1 MKARGNGKAA
11 TAAQADGEWRRMD
24 KRAPFAK
31 GMIRKAA
38 TGLQA
43 WNLTKWRTVAAQA
56 DAANVDELRAFVEM
70 LRHDVACVCLMI
82 DEYRMTA
89 DEVAKW
95 IHGDKPQCLPAS
107 SMGGEMVEWTTG
119 NAVAEIGKGIA
130 GWAFRIPRMIED
142 GEETPD
148 VIDLPRFDDMAVP
161 IAYSDVELPEDGQLD
176 RGGIWRVT
184 DNAVAAFVRLLE
196 VCKRTH
202 TKCAADVEELEIDI
216 EEFNA
221 EFCMGFSQALL
232 DIRKRLLA
240 DFRRV
245 RVALADFPTDRTGAD
260 AGAQADGTA
269 GALAVLPELGE
280 KVDALINRELE
291 ALQAHR
297 KRGKMGA
304 KAAQAWRE
312 SRGISSQCNEIYKKA
327 KGRIDKGE
335 KTDAVFARVA
345 ADFHVTAA
353 KVKSIYYR
361 KRGQGKGRG
370 KYKREGKKRGRYGTI
385 GHAKR

>member
-11 TAAQADGEWRRMD
+11 TAAQADGELRCMD
-24 KRAPFAK
+24 KCAPFAK

-82 DEYRMTA
+82 DGYRMTA

-107 SMGGEMVEWTTG
+107 SMGGEMVEWTIG
-119 NAVAEIGKGIA
+119 KAVAEIGKGIA
-130 GWAFRIPRMIED
+130 GCAFRIPRMIED
-142 GEETPD
+142 GDETPD
-148 VIDLPRFDDMAVP
+148 VIDLPRFDDVAVP

-184 DNAVAAFVRLLE
+184 GNAVAAFVRLLE

-216 EEFNA
+216 EEFNR
-221 EFCMGFSQALL
+221 EFLGGFSQALL
-232 DIRKRLLA
+232 DIGKRLLA

-260 AGAQADGTA
+260 AGAQADGGTA
-269 GALAVLPELGE
+269 GALPMLRKLADGQAALIANRLAVL
-280 KVDALINRELE
+280 KVQSKA
-291 ALQAHR
+291 
-297 KRGKMGA
+297 GKAGA
-304 KAAQAWRE
+304 RAARE
-312 SRGISSQCNEIYKKA
+312 SRGTTKQAEVYKAA
-327 KGRIDKGE
+327 KDRIAKGE
-335 KTDAVFARVA
+335 KVEAVFADIATRFGA
-345 ADFHVTAA
+345 TANN
-353 KVKSIYYR
+353 VKTMYYR
-361 KRGQGKGRG
+361 EKRKRAKETRG